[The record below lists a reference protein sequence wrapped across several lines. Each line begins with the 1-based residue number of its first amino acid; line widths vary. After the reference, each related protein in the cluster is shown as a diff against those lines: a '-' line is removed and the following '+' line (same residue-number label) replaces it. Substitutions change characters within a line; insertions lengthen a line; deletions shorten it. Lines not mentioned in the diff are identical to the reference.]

1 LFHVAWKIWLKQSAG
16 TETMHERHGAVE
28 GMHWL
33 VGQLNDPFSK
43 YLTREEL
50 REELLSSSDGF
61 LGLGA
66 IVEPPGQGFLGKRS
80 PLAVPTNLPVPK
92 QLGGGKGDLAFQC
105 SE

>member
-1 LFHVAWKIWLKQSAG
+1 
-16 TETMHERHGAVE
+16 MHERHGAVE

-80 PLAVPTNLPVPK
+80 PLWKEIPLGRAD
-92 QLGGGKGDLAFQC
+92 QLARSQAAWWR
-105 SE
+105 